1 MEMKFYRCEHC
12 GNIVAMV
19 KESGVPV
26 ICCGEAMKPLVPNT
40 VEAAHEKHIPVLS
53 REGERV
59 TVTVGSVAHP
69 MLDNHY
75 IEWIALQ
82 TKSGNQRKGLLPS
95 TEWKARTFP
104 RDPIWHPGETT
115 SVAIGQGAITVNA
128 QSTSM
133 RLTRANTT
141 SAITPMLKGS
151 GLITIV
157 VPETSASAW
166 ASSSPVGRL
175 W

>member
-75 IEWIALQ
+75 IEWIELIADGKVYRQYL
-82 TKSGNQRKGLLPS
+82 N
-95 TEWKARTFP
+95 
-104 RDPIWHPGETT
+104 PGETPEAEFCVKAAT
-115 SVAIGQGAITVNA
+115 VTAREFCNLHGQWKTE
-128 QSTSM
+128 
-133 RLTRANTT
+133 L
-141 SAITPMLKGS
+141 
-151 GLITIV
+151 
-157 VPETSASAW
+157 
-166 ASSSPVGRL
+166 
-175 W
+175 

>member
-59 TVTVGSVAHP
+59 TVAVGSVAHP

-82 TKSGNQRKGLLPS
+82 TKSGNQRKGLHPGDEPKAVFLVP
-95 TEWKARTFP
+95 EDDEIVDVYAYCNLHGLWKA
-104 RDPIWHPGETT
+104 
-115 SVAIGQGAITVNA
+115 
-128 QSTSM
+128 
-133 RLTRANTT
+133 
-141 SAITPMLKGS
+141 
-151 GLITIV
+151 
-157 VPETSASAW
+157 
-166 ASSSPVGRL
+166 
-175 W
+175 